1 MKKIKDELL
10 EDIVTDKMGE
20 YSTYVLLSRAIPDV
34 RDGLKPS
41 YRRIL
46 WAMKQMKATRLTK
59 SANISG
65 EVMSYHPHGD
75 TYPTMVGMAQT
86 DAQHN
91 PYIIGKGN
99 FGKHSSEIA
108 YGASRYT
115 EAKLSDISIDM
126 MSEVDKDGVDMIDNY
141 DGTKKIPEVFPV
153 KYPSVLAYAQSGI
166 GVGFSSSMPS
176 FNTIELCEATI
187 RYIEEDKKTML
198 VPDFGTRGYVVKD
211 NDIIKSINNDGRGT
225 THIRA
230 KAEIDGNKIIV
241 SEIPYSTTQQKVIK
255 GIISLSKNGR
265 LNEVRNVEDLSGRKG
280 MKIVITAKRGVDMDI
295 FLEKLYQMTPMQSTY
310 SANMMVVNN
319 KGLPELMGVW
329 SIIDE
334 WLEWRR
340 TVVTRMLKHDKQLKE
355 TQLKVLK
362 GLDIIKDDIDEV
374 ISVIRKSTDD
384 NIIDNLVKEFGLTE
398 FQAKRTSGLRLRN
411 LTTTF
416 IKKQL
421 KALAETSE
429 AIKELDKAIKDDA
442 IKDGIIIGDLRGVI
456 KRFGKERQSQI
467 ISKKKVQK
475 KKAKIPTEPEYED
488 YNVRVYITEEHYLK
502 KIPLTS
508 LRGNFDII
516 TKQSDEII
524 HEVETTNGEEVLIFT
539 DKQNVYK
546 KRLHEI
552 EDSRPSDLGI
562 FLPSEIELEKDENII
577 HVAPLSSEHS
587 NVIVGYSDGKV
598 AKIDLEAYRTK
609 QNRSVL
615 RNAYADKRAILFK
628 VISEDI
634 DLMAISSDTKTVLIS
649 TEIISSKATRAT
661 QGNNFIRLR
670 DGEHVDKYIVEP
682 EMENSEYYRV
692 KSTSV
697 GKFLRDS
704 SD

>member
-1 MKKIKDELL
+1 MKKIKDELI

-59 SANISG
+59 SANVSG

-75 TYPTMVGMAQT
+75 TYPTMVGMAQL

-91 PYIIGKGN
+91 PYIVGKGN
-99 FGKHSSEIA
+99 FGNYSSELA

-115 EAKLSDISIDM
+115 EVKLSDISLEM
-126 MSEVDKDGVDMIDNY
+126 MSDVDKDGVDMIDNY

-153 KYPSVLAYAQSGI
+153 KYPSILAYAQSGI
-166 GVGFSSSMPS
+166 GVGFSSSIPS
-176 FNTIELCEATI
+176 FNTTELCNATI
-187 RYIEEDKKTML
+187 KYIEEDKETML
-198 VPDFGTRGYVVKD
+198 VPDFGTGGSVVRD
-211 NDIIKSINNDGRGT
+211 NDIINSINNKGRGST
-225 THIRA
+225 QIRA
-230 KAEIDGNKIIV
+230 KAKIEGNEIIIT
-241 SEIPYSTTQQKVIK
+241 EIPYSTTKEKIIK
-255 GIISLSKNGR
+255 RIISLSKSGK

-280 MKIVITAKRGVDMDI
+280 TSIIVTAKRGVDMDV
-295 FLEKLYQMTPMQSTY
+295 FLEKLYQSTPMQATY
-310 SANMMVVNN
+310 SANMMVLNN
-319 KGLPELMGVW
+319 QGLPELMGVW
-329 SIIDE
+329 DIIDE
-334 WLEWRR
+334 WLSWRR
-340 TVVTRMLKHDKQLKE
+340 GVVTRMLQHDKKLKE
-355 TQLKVLK
+355 TQLEVLK

-374 ISVIRKSTDD
+374 IAVIRKSTDD
-384 NIIDNLVKEFGLTE
+384 NIIDNLVKEFGLTK
-398 FQAKRTSGLRLRN
+398 FQAKRIAGLRLRN

-421 KALAETSE
+421 KALVNTES
-429 AIKELDKAIKDDA
+429 AIEELKKAINDDK
-442 IKDGIIIGDLRGVI
+442 IKDGIIIGDLKGVI
-456 KRFGKERQSQI
+456 KRFGKERQSEI
-467 ISKKKVQK
+467 ISKKKVLK
-475 KKAKIPTEPEYED
+475 KKASIPTEPEYED

-562 FLPSEIELEKDENII
+562 FLPSEIDLEKGENII
-577 HVAPLSSEHS
+577 HVAPLNSEHS

-615 RNAYADKRAILFK
+615 RNAYADKMAILFK
-628 VISEDI
+628 VISDDI
-634 DLMAISSDTKTVLIS
+634 DLMAISSDTKTVLIN
-649 TEIISSKATRAT
+649 TEVI
-661 QGNNFIRLR
+661 
-670 DGEHVDKYIVEP
+670 
-682 EMENSEYYRV
+682 
-692 KSTSV
+692 
-697 GKFLRDS
+697 
-704 SD
+704 